1 MGAHKPWT
9 QDFDYNPDDY
19 SSELEKFTG
28 MFGLIDRFLKQIYEE
43 LENQQMLE
51 DTIFIVTGDHGESP
65 FVNKRTEKG
74 DWEILLVPFLFKVPD
89 RFLTPVQK
97 ENLIKNSD
105 APAITLDIFHTVS
118 DILGFSF
125 KENYDKPNV
134 ISGKSLLNPIPP
146 DRIRIGYD
154 GLPFKPLKRGFK

>member
-1 MGAHKPWT
+1 
-9 QDFDYNPDDY
+9 
-19 SSELEKFTG
+19 
-28 MFGLIDRFLKQIYEE
+28 
-43 LENQQMLE
+43 MLE

-65 FVNKRTEKG
+65 FANKRTEKG
-74 DWEILLVPFLFKVPD
+74 DWEVLLVPFLFKVPD
-89 RFLTPVQK
+89 RFLTPAQK

-134 ISGKSLLNPIPP
+134 ISGASLLNPISP